1 MQLDFGNGKKPPLFP
16 TMKSVLEACI
26 HLNYV
31 KNSDLVLFNDVKT
44 LKWYMHEYKNI
55 VVQLRFTDKTRN
67 AYGFEIDSAGSE
79 LYMGIYSKGFIV
91 MQYD

>member
-44 LKWYMHEYKNI
+44 LNGTCMN
-55 VVQLRFTDKTRN
+55 TRISS
-67 AYGFEIDSAGSE
+67 YSLDSQIRPE
-79 LYMGIYSKGFIV
+79 THMDSK
-91 MQYD
+91 